1 MTHADVG
8 AAALRCMRFPA
19 DMVEAIGAHH
29 TPPAEVTS
37 HMGRVLIAADAVA
50 IEIDHIGS
58 EDNAPI
64 DEALE
69 ALDIP
74 AGAAESLLEEVRK
87 DQDNL
92 AGFLTVR

>member
-8 AAALRCMRFPA
+8 AAALSVMRFPA
-19 DMVEAIGAHH
+19 DMVEAIGSHH

-37 HMGRVLIAADAVA
+37 HLGRVLIAADAVA
-50 IEIDHIGS
+50 IAVDHIAS
-58 EDNAPI
+58 EENVPVE
-64 DEALE
+64 EALE

-74 AGAAESLLEEVRK
+74 AVSAENLLEEVRK
-87 DQDNL
+87 DQENL